1 MPAYWFMYN
10 MYALARNAWKYPD
23 RDNRAEKIQLLEY
36 DYLAPDSVNEMFE
49 SLRLLELFTG
59 KAWFRKNNLK
69 KMSDE
74 QSIEKGKEL
83 LLEKNAVVNELEIIA
98 EGFENAKRKT
108 IVRKAQR
115 SYDAYKEMIL
125 YYGLVQLIKWMEEN
139 NTPSIEE
146 LIKEFNALDVRAQWL
161 NVGGQ
166 LIPVEEVD
174 ALKNAIKDQQI
185 NSWDEL
191 HHAYTLQGEKY
202 PLQKMQHA
210 LVSLLEAEAIE
221 PSDINTTQL
230 NKWLDKAV
238 EITASI
244 THRIS
249 ESRKKDY
256 TNPFRK
262 MLYDSQAEMNDVLG
276 EFDKNSF
283 VKQQQKELEQ
293 FKKRVEKLKATI
305 HSGLNKIEL
314 LKKD

>member
-1 MPAYWFMYN
+1 
-10 MYALARNAWKYPD
+10 
-23 RDNRAEKIQLLEY
+23 
-36 DYLAPDSVNEMFE
+36 
-49 SLRLLELFTG
+49 
-59 KAWFRKNNLK
+59 
-69 KMSDE
+69 
-74 QSIEKGKEL
+74 
-83 LLEKNAVVNELEIIA
+83 
-98 EGFENAKRKT
+98 
-108 IVRKAQR
+108 
-115 SYDAYKEMIL
+115 
-125 YYGLVQLIKWMEEN
+125 MEEN
-139 NTPSIEE
+139 NMPSIEE

-174 ALKNAIKDQQI
+174 ALKNAIKDRQI

-210 LVSLLEAEAIE
+210 LVSLLEAEAVE
-221 PSDINTTQL
+221 PSEINATQL

-262 MLYDSQAEMNDVLG
+262 MLYDSETEMNDVLG

-283 VKQQQKELEQ
+283 VKQQQKQLEA
-293 FKKRVEKLKATI
+293 FKKRVEKIKATI